1 MKIALKNLR
10 ICSGFQILNQSKSYN
25 LNASLMFS
33 IMVILVDFYAKV
45 NYWSYIL
52 HSSNTWEKKMGMH
65 WGSASALYKLQ
76 ESLWFG

>member
-33 IMVILVDFYAKV
+33 IVVILVDFYAKGQLLIIYSAFV
-45 NYWSYIL
+45 KYL
-52 HSSNTWEKKMGMH
+52 RKKMGIQQS
-65 WGSASALYKLQ
+65 SASALYRLQ
-76 ESLWFG
+76 EGL